1 MDENENP
8 MMRNIL
14 IAIAFVAVG
23 SGFTIVIAG
32 VEAGRGDAIFVL
44 IGFMVPL
51 ITFMGIS
58 YIMYLFKRKV
68 QSHLNETFGSNVV
81 RIASAIMD
89 YFQFPLTL
97 LLSISITL
105 LFFAFALMAIAYWSL
120 RYNI

>member
-1 MDENENP
+1 MNENDNP

-14 IAIAFVAVG
+14 IAIAFLAVG
-23 SGFTIVIAG
+23 CGFFVVIYA
-32 VEAGRGDAIFVL
+32 VQMGRGDAIFVL
-44 IGFMVPL
+44 IGFMIPL

-58 YIMYLFKRKV
+58 YIMYLFKRRV
-68 QSHLNETFGSNVV
+68 ETHLNESFGSNVV

-97 LLSISITL
+97 LLSLTITL

-120 RYNI
+120 RYTI